1 MRPRSLDEFV
11 GQRHILGQGRLL
23 RRCIEADRIASLI
36 FFGPPGCGKSA
47 LARIIAQ
54 KSNSSFRE
62 INAVTSGVSDIRK
75 IISEAKRQKNTSGP
89 EPERFRAGRSTIL
102 FIDEIHRFNKAQQ
115 EALLPDVERGNI
127 TIIGVSTQNPFFAII
142 PALSSRSL
150 LFEFKPLDEGEIRL
164 LIDRALSD
172 RERGLGNYRIKITEE
187 AIDHLIKTS
196 EGDARKALNA
206 LEVGV
211 LTTEP
216 DEDKYINFDLEVSQE
231 SVQKKVLHYDDG
243 DSHYDTISAFIKSMR
258 GSDPDATLY
267 WLAKMLYAGED
278 PLYIARR
285 IVICASEDVGNA
297 DPMALNVAVSTF
309 YAIEVIGMPEGRIPL
324 AQAAVYIACAPKSN
338 ASFLG
343 LERATEDVRTKK
355 VLPVPTHLR
364 DTHYKGATMLGYG
377 KGYKYPHDHPGNY
390 IPQEYMPERRIYYNP
405 TEEGFEAKIKQ
416 RLEKLFKVLSKERN

>member
-11 GQRHILGQGRLL
+11 GQRHILGPRRLL

-54 KSNSSFRE
+54 RSNSSFRE
-62 INAVTSGVSDIRK
+62 INAVTSGVSDIRR
-75 IISEAKRQKNTSGP
+75 IILEAKREKNIS
-89 EPERFRAGRSTIL
+89 GRSTIL

-115 EALLPDVERGNI
+115 EALLPDVERGNVAL
-127 TIIGVSTQNPFFAII
+127 IGVSTQNPFFAII

-150 LFEFKPLDEGEIRL
+150 LFEFRPLEDGEIRL

-172 RERGLGNYRIKITEE
+172 EERGFDNYRIKITED
-187 AIDHLIKTS
+187 AINHIITTS
-196 EGDARKALNA
+196 EGDARRALNA

-211 LTTEP
+211 LTTSPNAEG
-216 DEDKYINFDLEVSQE
+216 DIIFDIEVAQE
-231 SVQKKVLHYDDG
+231 SVQKKVLSYDNG
-243 DSHYDTISAFIKSMR
+243 DNHYDTISAFIKSMR

-267 WLAKMLYAGED
+267 WLAKMIYAGED

-297 DPMALNVAVSTF
+297 DPMALNVAVSAF
-309 YAIEVIGMPEGRIPL
+309 HALEVVGMPEGRIPL
-324 AQAAVYIACAPKSN
+324 AQAAVYVACAPKSN

-343 LERATEDVRTKK
+343 LEKALEDVKDKR
-355 VLPVPTHLR
+355 VLPVPIHLR
-364 DTHYKGATMLGYG
+364 DTHYKGATRLGHG
-377 KGYKYPHDHPGNY
+377 KDYKYPHSYPSHY
-390 IPQEYMPERRIYYNP
+390 IPQQYMPERRSYYNP

-416 RLEKLFKVLSKERN
+416 RLEKLLKVLYKEEN